1 MSESWTLKG
10 SYFETCNCETACPCV
25 FLSPPTEGDCTV
37 LLAWHV
43 DEGRFGS
50 VSLDGLNVALAVHS
64 PGHMA
69 EVKWKAALYL
79 DERASQAQRDAL
91 TRIFSGQAGG
101 HPGRV
106 AQHIGEVLG
115 VQSVPIEYRAD
126 GRRRSVRVGKVADA
140 SIQALEG
147 PAGEVTVSGHPL
159 AIAPGFPAVAS
170 RSEKL
175 RYQDHGY
182 SWEISK
188 KNGFYSPF
196 QYTNG

>member
-1 MSESWTLKG
+1 
-10 SYFETCNCETACPCV
+10 V
-25 FLSPPTEGDCTV
+25 FLSPPTEGECTV
-37 LLAWHV
+37 LIAWHV
-43 DEGRFGS
+43 DQGRFGD
-50 VSLDGLNVALAVHS
+50 VALDGLNVALAVHS

-79 DERASQAQRDAL
+79 DERASQAQREAL

-115 VQSVPIEYRAD
+115 VQSVRIEYRAD
-126 GRRRSVRVGKVADA
+126 SKRRSVRVGKVAEA
-140 SIQALEG
+140 SIQGLEG

>member
-1 MSESWTLKG
+1 MSEPWSLKG

-37 LLAWHV
+37 LVAWHI
-43 DEGRFGS
+43 DQGRFGA
-50 VSLDGLNVALAVHS
+50 VSLDGLNAALAVYS

-79 DERASQAQRDAL
+79 DDRASAEQQQAL

-115 VQSVPIEYRAD
+115 VRSAPIEYRAE
-126 GRRRSVRVGKVADA
+126 GKQRSVRIGDVADA
-140 SIQALEG
+140 TIQGLEG

-159 AIAPGFPAVAS
+159 AIAPGFPAVAA
-170 RSEKL
+170 RSEKM
-175 RYQDHGY
+175 RFQDHGLR
-182 SWEISK
+182 WELSK

-196 QYTNG
+196 QYSNG

>member
-1 MSESWTLKG
+1 
-10 SYFETCNCETACPCV
+10 V

-37 LLAWHV
+37 LVAWHI
-43 DEGRFGS
+43 DQGRFGA
-50 VSLDGLNVALAVHS
+50 VSLDGLNAALAVYS

-79 DERASQAQRDAL
+79 DDRASAEQQQAL

-115 VQSVPIEYRAD
+115 VRSAPIEYRAE
-126 GRRRSVRVGKVADA
+126 GKQRSVRIGDVADA
-140 SIQALEG
+140 TIQGLEG

-159 AIAPGFPAVAS
+159 AIAPGFPAVAA
-170 RSEKL
+170 RSEKM
-175 RYQDHGY
+175 RFQDHGLR
-182 SWEISK
+182 WELSK

-196 QYTNG
+196 QYSNG

>member
-25 FLSPPTEGDCTV
+25 FLSPPTEGECTV
-37 LLAWHV
+37 LIAWHV
-43 DEGRFGS
+43 DQGRFGD
-50 VSLDGLNVALAVHS
+50 VALDGLNVALAVHS

-79 DERASQAQRDAL
+79 DARASQAQRDAL

-126 GRRRSVRVGKVADA
+126 GKRRSVRVGKVADA
-140 SIQALEG
+140 TIQGLEG

-159 AIAPGFPAVAS
+159 AIAPGFPAVVS

-182 SWEISK
+182 SLEISK